1 MSNIIQRHGF
11 AGTEIRSQDGDGR
24 TLDILAVRFGVADE
38 IGSVADG
45 YGFYETFDRHSFD
58 ETLRRNGP
66 SKIRLLGHHDIRS
79 NPVGVLTDAWTD
91 AQGVHVTARLSDTT
105 QGRDIATLVADGALT
120 DVSIGFRDVRSKWT
134 DRNRRVL
141 RQEVAWR
148 ELSIVN
154 LGALADAKIL
164 ASRSQESRTLSPEAA
179 QRRLRLLDLL

>member
-1 MSNIIQRHGF
+1 MSSTIQRHGF
-11 AGTEIRSQDGDGR
+11 AYTEIRSQSGDGR
-24 TLDILAVRFGVADE
+24 TLDILAVKFDVADE

-66 SKIRLLGHHDIRS
+66 AKIRLLAHHDMRS

-91 AQGVHVTARLSDTT
+91 NVGVHVTARLSDTT
-105 QGRDIATLVADGALT
+105 QGRDTATLIADGALT
-120 DVSIGFRDVRSKWT
+120 DVSIGFRDVKSTWS
-134 DRNRRVL
+134 DHNRRVL

-164 ASRSQESRTLSPEAA
+164 ASRSDTRTLSAATA
-179 QRRLRLLDLL
+179 QRRLRLLDL